1 MEQLHNVLH
10 GLHTGRGTGI
20 SILELKLAK
29 ELSIMEQ
36 DPLLLV
42 FLNLLKA
49 YNIVDHG
56 RLLTTLE

>member
-1 MEQLHNVLH
+1 
-10 GLHTGRGTGI
+10 
-20 SILELKLAK
+20 
-29 ELSIMEQ
+29 MEQ